1 MYHTE
6 IVSNLYKMS
15 LQNKIVLI
23 AGRKSIAMIS
33 VVKMLLDEKAS
44 LVVVAKST
52 SDLDFIMELKTA
64 NDSAKVATILVDYP
78 DYYNAVEIVDEI
90 AETFGRIDACIFY
103 FESPAIET
111 NLLETA
117 ITDWEKMVEQNISAY
132 YVAVRSVFE
141 TMKVNGQGLFV
152 TIHER
157 LPAHNQLS
165 KLAQL
170 SECIHKEMAGM
181 LFDEL
186 EYYGIKFYHLI
197 VEKAVDAQNAGP
209 FVRRLFEKEK
219 ADKSDLFLQI
229 SKNQ

>member
-1 MYHTE
+1 LYHTE
-6 IVSNLYKMS
+6 IVSNLHKMS

-23 AGRKSIAMIS
+23 AGRKSKAMIS

-103 FESPAIET
+103 FESPVIET

-152 TIHER
+152 TITG
-157 LPAHNQLS
+157 A
-165 KLAQL
+165 
-170 SECIHKEMAGM
+170 
-181 LFDEL
+181 
-186 EYYGIKFYHLI
+186 
-197 VEKAVDAQNAGP
+197 
-209 FVRRLFEKEK
+209 
-219 ADKSDLFLQI
+219 
-229 SKNQ
+229 